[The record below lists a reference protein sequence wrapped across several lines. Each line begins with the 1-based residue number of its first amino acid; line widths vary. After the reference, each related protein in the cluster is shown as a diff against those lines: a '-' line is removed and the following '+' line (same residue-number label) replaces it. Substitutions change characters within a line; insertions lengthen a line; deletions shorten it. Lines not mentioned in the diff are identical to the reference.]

1 MPANYY
7 IHNIYRESGN
17 INAAFGEAKIQQ
29 QVQYMHNQI
38 DALVKKY
45 ETELQQKLGILTG
58 SSKVLDQMEST
69 IKLAA
74 NEMQQNLPEIVRIN
88 FEAAIDAALNA
99 NSASELSNA
108 LQKAQAE
115 IDKIEEII
123 ASFEDSYNIVK
134 NSKYAQVRQ
143 VYIDNKTTLDKKY
156 NELMSGKQ
164 SSVAQ
169 SIKSYL
175 RQGRMDQKL
184 ATDLK
189 HMYSGATAGIM
200 AASGF
205 LSEGLFTNVLNELFE
220 KNLLG
225 GVKASA
231 IGTGARSGYTT
242 NASGKKVGYK
252 NMTSDISAVL
262 TDTSG
267 TITVSLPGIT
277 LKRTGQIQIDNAT
290 QQAYYT
296 VHVKSSSIGQILDTA
311 DIADSDLTHFYNL
324 YANSGRAAKIVQNND
339 GTIGEIY
346 QHPSWN
352 LNQVYKWAYT
362 SMILSSMMGNLTSSD
377 FAYFL
382 VINNQVYT
390 MPKVLTAILNGSA
403 SFGKS
408 NYPKSFANY
417 LENPAQSDLAKFQ
430 PSIAQQHSQIFD
442 ELLSNNKSQS
452 MRALAQQRSNKVMR
466 LMYDTSMMKAS
477 LSLRIGL
484 NELI

>member
-29 QVQYMHNQI
+29 QFQFMYNQI
-38 DALVKKY
+38 DTLVKKY
-45 ETELQQKLGILTG
+45 ETELQQKLGIVTG
-58 SSKVLDQMEST
+58 SSKILDQMEST
-69 IKLAA
+69 IKSAA
-74 NEMQQNLPEIVRIN
+74 NEMQVNLPEIIRTN
-88 FEAAIDAALNA
+88 FDAAIDAALNA
-99 NSASELSNA
+99 DSQSELLNA
-108 LQKAQAE
+108 LQQAQAE

-123 ASFEDSYNIVK
+123 TSFEDSYNAVK
-134 NSKYAQVRQ
+134 NSKYAQTRQ
-143 VYIDNKTTLDKKY
+143 VYIDNQATLDKKY

-164 SSVAQ
+164 TSLAR

-175 RQGRMDQKL
+175 QQGRMDQKL

-205 LSEGLFTNVLNELFE
+205 LSEGVFANALSQLFE
-220 KNLLG
+220 TNLFSG
-225 GVKASA
+225 IKASA
-231 IGTGARSGYTT
+231 ISTGAKSGYTT
-242 NASGKKVGYK
+242 NASGKRVGYK
-252 NMTSDISAVL
+252 NMTSDISAIL
-262 TDTSG
+262 IDTSG
-267 TITVSLPGIT
+267 TITINLPGIT

-296 VHVKSSSIGQILDTA
+296 VHVKTSSIGQILDTA

-346 QHPSWN
+346 QHPSWD

-408 NYPKSFANY
+408 NYPKTFSNY

-430 PSIAQQHSQIFD
+430 PSIAQQHSRIFD
-442 ELLSNNKSQS
+442 ELLSNKKKQS
-452 MRALAQQRSNKVMR
+452 MHALAQERSNRIMR
-466 LMYDTSMMKAS
+466 LMYDTNMMKAS